1 MIVSRCF
8 SPPTAT
14 VTDTSG
20 KLLCKNISVD
30 AIMQMTADEVIATF
44 GEPEI
49 YIENESIEY
58 GADAPEHRSSSD
70 NQSRP
75 KLDK

>member
-1 MIVSRCF
+1 
-8 SPPTAT
+8 
-14 VTDTSG
+14 
-20 KLLCKNISVD
+20 
-30 AIMQMTADEVIATF
+30 MQMTADEVIATF